1 MSEQPKRI
9 ALFARRPVPGQVK
22 TRLSPALPP
31 DLACQLYAAMLED
44 TLEVV
49 RLARADTRTVFWAEV
64 PQEGRAPQG
73 FFWHAQKG
81 ADLGA
86 RMADAFDTLLVD
98 GAHAVVV
105 GSDCPGLTPTLLEH
119 ALDALDRS
127 DLVLGPASDGGYW
140 LVGLAR
146 PAPQLFTGMEWSTAT
161 VFTETM
167 ARATGLGLSVETLP
181 VRDDLDTPDDLARI
195 VTAVALGHED
205 GVGPKLLAALRAMK
219 LLPR

>member
-1 MSEQPKRI
+1 MRKQRI
-9 ALFARRPVPGQVK
+9 AIFARRPEPGQVK

-31 DLACQLYAAMLED
+31 ELASQLYAAMLED

-49 RLARADTRTVFWAEV
+49 RSVRVDTRTVFWAEV
-64 PQEGRAPQG
+64 PAADRSPEG

-105 GSDCPGLTPTLLEH
+105 GSDCPGLTTAPLER
-119 ALDALDRS
+119 AFAALDRAE
-127 DLVLGPASDGGYW
+127 LVLGPATDGGYW

-146 PAPQLFTGMEWSTAT
+146 PAPELFAGIEWSTAT
-161 VFTETM
+161 VFTETL

-181 VRDDLDTPDDLARI
+181 LMEDLDTPDDLARL
-195 VTAVALGHED
+195 VTAAAMGHED
-205 GVGPKLLAALRAMK
+205 KLGPKLLAALRAMR
-219 LLPR
+219 LLPS